1 MILNHAGVDSIY
13 KCVGNDRFESLLLK
27 KCKVKKDTDKRPIAE
42 TTIDLIIGIIK
53 RHKNPDRR
61 TVIAKSYLSP
71 STVIAE
77 SCLSSSTVNNA
88 ISILFERGVIKKKI
102 SESNTVSYSLSKK

>member
-1 MILNHAGVDSIY
+1 MILNHAGITNIY
-13 KCVGNDRFESLLLK
+13 KSVGNERFKSLLLK

-71 STVIAE
+71 STV
-77 SCLSSSTVNNA
+77 NNA
-88 ISILFERGVIKKKI
+88 ISILFERGAIKKKTSKI
-102 SESNTVSYSLSKK
+102 DGLSTVSYSLSKK